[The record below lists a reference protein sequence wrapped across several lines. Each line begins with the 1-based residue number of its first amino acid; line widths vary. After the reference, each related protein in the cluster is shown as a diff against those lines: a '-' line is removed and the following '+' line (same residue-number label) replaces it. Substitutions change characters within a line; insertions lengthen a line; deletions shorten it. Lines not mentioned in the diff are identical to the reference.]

1 MPRNP
6 FIVIPCYREDPAVV
20 RHTIEGIAKGP
31 WKIVLVDDGS
41 PEKLVLNYPELSQKV
56 SILRHPVNRGQGA
69 ALQTGADYAVR
80 HGADAVVHF
89 DADGQHDPEDIPRFL
104 AALDTEDCDIVLGS
118 RFLRPEDLAAIPLGR
133 RRLLRL
139 ARFVETCLTGLK
151 LTDVHNGFRALGP
164 RALEVIR
171 IREDRMAHASEI
183 LMQVAHNHLRW
194 KELPTHVVYSDYS
207 STKGQSAGNAFN
219 ILWDLILGQWL

>member
-1 MPRNP
+1 M
-6 FIVIPCYREDPAVV
+6 
-20 RHTIEGIAKGP
+20 
-31 WKIVLVDDGS
+31 
-41 PEKLVLNYPELSQKV
+41 
-56 SILRHPVNRGQGA
+56 
-69 ALQTGADYAVR
+69 
-80 HGADAVVHF
+80 
-89 DADGQHDPEDIPRFL
+89 
-104 AALDTEDCDIVLGS
+104 
-118 RFLRPEDLAAIPLGR
+118 
-133 RRLLRL
+133 LRL
-139 ARFVETCLTGLK
+139 ARFVEGCLTGLK

>member
-1 MPRNP
+1 MTQKP

-20 RHTIEGIAKGP
+20 RHTVEGIVGGP
-31 WKIVLVDDGS
+31 WQIVLVDDGS
-41 PEKLVLNYPELSQKV
+41 PQKLVLDCPELSQKV
-56 SILRHPVNRGQGA
+56 IILHHPINRGQGA

-89 DADGQHDPEDIPRFL
+89 DADGQHDPADIPRFL
-104 AALDTEDCDIVLGS
+104 TALDEGDCDIVLGS
-118 RFLRPEDLAAIPLGR
+118 RFLRHEDLSAIPSGR
-133 RRLLRL
+133 RRMLRL
-139 ARFVETCLTGLK
+139 ARFVEGCLTGLK

>member
-1 MPRNP
+1 M
-6 FIVIPCYREDPAVV
+6 
-20 RHTIEGIAKGP
+20 RHTVEGIVGGP
-31 WKIVLVDDGS
+31 WQVVLVDDGS
-41 PEKLVLNYPELSQKV
+41 PQKLVLDCPELSQKV
-56 SILRHPVNRGQGA
+56 IILHHPINRGQGA

-89 DADGQHDPEDIPRFL
+89 DADGQHDPADIPRFL
-104 AALDTEDCDIVLGS
+104 TALDEGDCDIVLGS
-118 RFLRPEDLAAIPLGR
+118 RFLRHEDLSAIPSGR
-133 RRLLRL
+133 RRMLRL
-139 ARFVETCLTGLK
+139 ARFVEGCLTGLK

>member
-1 MPRNP
+1 M
-6 FIVIPCYREDPAVV
+6 
-20 RHTIEGIAKGP
+20 RHTVEGIVGGP
-31 WKIVLVDDGS
+31 WQVVLVDDGS
-41 PEKLVLNYPELSQKV
+41 PQKLVLDCPELSQKV
-56 SILRHPVNRGQGA
+56 KILRHPINRGQGA

-89 DADGQHDPEDIPRFL
+89 DADGQHDPADIPRFL
-104 AALDTEDCDIVLGS
+104 TALDEGDCDIVLGS
-118 RFLRPEDLAAIPLGR
+118 RFLRHEDLSAIPSGR
-133 RRLLRL
+133 RRMLRL
-139 ARFVETCLTGLK
+139 ARFVEGCLTGLK